1 MTKTK
6 RDAKAIIGQQ
16 PIAALVT
23 MNEDGFPVE
32 RAMYTSTVTDDFTV
46 YFVTVRDAE
55 KCKQISRNP
64 GVATVWPT
72 TGGYLS
78 LTGEAFIQDDEA
90 SRNAAWK
97 SSFIK
102 YFPGG
107 ISDPTYVVIKIIPR
121 TLAYYEFGVM
131 DVEVIDLS

>member
-1 MTKTK
+1 MTQVGM
-6 RDAKAIIGQQ
+6 RHG
-16 PIAALVT
+16 
-23 MNEDGFPVE
+23 N
-32 RAMYTSTVTDDFTV
+32 
-46 YFVTVRDAE
+46 
-55 KCKQISRNP
+55 
-64 GVATVWPT
+64 
-72 TGGYLS
+72 
-78 LTGEAFIQDDEA
+78 
-90 SRNAAWK
+90 